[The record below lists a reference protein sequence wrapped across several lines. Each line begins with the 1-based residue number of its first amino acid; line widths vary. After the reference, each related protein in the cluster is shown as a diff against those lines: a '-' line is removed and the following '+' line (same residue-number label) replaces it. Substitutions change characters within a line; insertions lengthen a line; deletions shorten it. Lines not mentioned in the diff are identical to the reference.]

1 MRLLRR
7 AQQARRTA
15 RSHANHGVLFSNHG
29 MPSSNHGML
38 FSPLQ
43 MGYTDVPAVTES
55 TLLDLFLL
63 AHADYLVAGNVTVT

>member
-1 MRLLRR
+1 MLPPTM
-7 AQQARRTA
+7 AC
-15 RSHANHGVLFSNHG
+15 
-29 MPSSNHGML
+29 SST
-38 FSPLQ
+38 PLQ